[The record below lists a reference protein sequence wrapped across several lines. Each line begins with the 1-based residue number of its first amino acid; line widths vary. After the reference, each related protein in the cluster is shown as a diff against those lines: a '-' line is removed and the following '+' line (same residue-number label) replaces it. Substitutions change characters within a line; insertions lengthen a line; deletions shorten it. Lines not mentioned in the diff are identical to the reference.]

1 MADATQDV
9 SARRGLLRNLRA
21 GLRVVCFLGMRG
33 TDVVADWT
41 QFAMLLVLSVLSTL
55 VWQMATVGWP
65 GYVNLWAL
73 PETLFFVPLLCL
85 AAWSMAA
92 LGRRADETLALV
104 VSVMSAGLWLDA
116 FIGLATLVAD
126 HLPAKDAGPWV
137 RWILFYVAVG
147 WFVACLVVAAS
158 RRVALAWPARPL
170 ATLLA
175 VAVVGYPLLTIGHDR
190 TLWTKPYE
198 ESDAP
203 AARADYDAVARE
215 DVLYLQPRLLERDLA
230 QLLPR
235 QAGRPNLY
243 LIGVAGYAD
252 QDVFRREVDAVD
264 ALFAERFGT
273 RGRSLRLV
281 NNRATVRTTP
291 IATHTALAESLKRVG
306 GLMDPEQD
314 ILFLFLTSHG
324 SKNGRFSLS
333 FYPLHLTDLTA
344 LELRGML
351 DEAGIRNR
359 VIVVSS
365 CYSGGFVEPLK
376 DDDTLV
382 MTASSRD
389 RNSFGCSNE
398 ADFTYFGK
406 AYFDE
411 ALRATD
417 SFTEA
422 FARALPVIAAR
433 ERKDDYKPSQPQS
446 FVGARIEAKLAAWRE
461 ARPKNP

>member
-1 MADATQDV
+1 VADAARDV
-9 SARRGLLRNLRA
+9 SAWRGLLRNLRA
-21 GLRVVCFLGMRG
+21 GLRVACLLGTRE

-41 QFAMLLVLSVLSTL
+41 QFANLLVLSVLSTL

-85 AAWSMAA
+85 AAWSMAS

-104 VSVMSAGLWLDA
+104 VAVMSAGLWLDA
-116 FIGLATLVAD
+116 FVGVAALVAD
-126 HLPAKDAGPWV
+126 RLPGKDAGPWIH
-137 RWILFYVAVG
+137 WILFYVAVG
-147 WFVACLVVAAS
+147 WLVACLVVAAS
-158 RRVALAWPARPL
+158 RRVGLAWPARAL

-175 VAVVGYPLLTIGHDR
+175 VAVVGYPLLTIGYDR

-198 ESDAP
+198 ESDTP

-215 DVLYLQPRLLERDLA
+215 DVLYLQPRLLERDLG

-235 QAGRPNLY
+235 KAGRPNLY

-281 NNRATVRTTP
+281 NNRATVQTTP
-291 IATHTALAESLKRVG
+291 IATHTALAESLKHVG

-324 SKNGRFSLS
+324 SKNGRLSMS
-333 FYPLHLTDLTA
+333 FYPLRLNDLTA
-344 LELRGML
+344 EELRRML

-382 MTASSRD
+382 MTASARD

-422 FARALPVIAAR
+422 FDRALPVIAAR
-433 ERKDDYKPSQPQS
+433 EKKDDYKPSQPQS

-461 ARPKNP
+461 GLHKTP